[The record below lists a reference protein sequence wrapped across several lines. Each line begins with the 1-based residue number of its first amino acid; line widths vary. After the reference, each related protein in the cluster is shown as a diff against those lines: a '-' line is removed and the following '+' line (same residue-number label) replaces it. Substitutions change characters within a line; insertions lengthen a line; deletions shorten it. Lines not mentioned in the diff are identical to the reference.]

1 MFLRRLSI
9 QWKITLLAGLCLLGV
24 VALLVGLSV
33 YRMQHSSV
41 LVKSASTQMLDE
53 SARLRLEARGE
64 LQALRIQRYFMDA
77 FQYGKGFSRQILF
90 LRDQAQKRFLD
101 AYDLREDLTRQ
112 VRTALAANPEVLD
125 LYVVFEPNALDGK
138 DELFVD
144 QPALGS
150 NDKGR
155 FSLYWAQATP
165 GQLESESMIE
175 SELADTSSGPSG
187 AAYNAWYT
195 CPKESGQPCVL
206 DPYFDKVGERQLL
219 MTSIAFPLELDGKVI
234 GVMGLDINLSNL
246 QALSEQ
252 GNRELYDG
260 VGQVGIL
267 SPAGLFAGNSRDA
280 GLLGKNLAKADPQH
294 AGELLQLLAAGK
306 SRLFNENDD
315 LKVLQPLQPIPGA
328 KPWGVLLEVPKSALL
343 GPALALERQLDDM
356 RREGTWVELGLGL
369 GAAVLGLLVLWLS
382 ARGVTRPILGVAHML
397 RDIASGEGDLTQR
410 LPHTGRDELGELA
423 GWFNRF
429 LDKLQPIIRDVKVSV
444 RDARSTADQSAAI
457 SSQTSAGMQQQFREI
472 DQVATASHEMT
483 ATAQD
488 VARSAAQAADAAR
501 GADQATRD
509 GLALI
514 DRTTQSIDSLA
525 ANLTSAMGQVEQL
538 ASSSE
543 EIGSVLEVIRA
554 IAMLEILGKASSI
567 NVRKVLWTC
576 AELDLPYRREDWG
589 SGFRDTHAAE
599 FLALNPNAM
608 VPVLRDGELVLWE
621 SNSIIRY
628 LANRYTGER
637 LYPQQAAPRARVD
650 QWLDWQASDLNR
662 SWSYAFMS
670 LVRQSPAHRD
680 AAQVEASLRGWT
692 GFMEIL
698 EGQLLRTGA
707 YVAGE
712 TFSLADI
719 AIGLSV
725 NRWYETP
732 FEHPSLPAVRA
743 YYERLGTR
751 PGFLAHGRNGVP

>member
-112 VRTALAANPEVLD
+112 VRTALAANPEVLG

-294 AGELLQLLAAGK
+294 AGERLQLLAAGK

-554 IAMLEILGKASSI
+554 IAEQTNL
-567 NVRKVLWTC
+567 
-576 AELDLPYRREDWG
+576 
-589 SGFRDTHAAE
+589 
-599 FLALNPNAM
+599 LALNAAIEAARAGDAGRGFAVVADEVRNLARRTQDSVEQIRGVIEGLQQGTRDVVDAM
-608 VPVLRDGELVLWE
+608 HGSHRQAQGSVEQVDEAVAALQRIGEAVTVINDMNLQIASAAEEQSSVAEEINRNVAAIRDVTE
-621 SNSIIRY
+621 SLSSQAEESAQVSQSLNR
-628 LANRYTGER
+628 LANH
-637 LYPQQAAPRARVD
+637 QQG
-650 QWLDWQASDLNR
+650 L
-662 SWSYAFMS
+662 
-670 LVRQSPAHRD
+670 
-680 AAQVEASLRGWT
+680 
-692 GFMEIL
+692 ME
-698 EGQLLRTGA
+698 QFKA
-707 YVAGE
+707 
-712 TFSLADI
+712 
-719 AIGLSV
+719 
-725 NRWYETP
+725 
-732 FEHPSLPAVRA
+732 
-743 YYERLGTR
+743 
-751 PGFLAHGRNGVP
+751 

>member
-53 SARLRLEARGE
+53 SARLRLEARRE

-112 VRTALAANPEVLD
+112 VRTALAANPEVLG

-187 AAYNAWYT
+187 AACNAWYT

-554 IAMLEILGKASSI
+554 IAEQTNL
-567 NVRKVLWTC
+567 
-576 AELDLPYRREDWG
+576 
-589 SGFRDTHAAE
+589 
-599 FLALNPNAM
+599 LALNAAIEAARAGDAGRGFAVVADEVRNLARRTQDSVEQIRGVIEGLQQGTRDVVDAM
-608 VPVLRDGELVLWE
+608 HGNHRQAQGSVEQVDEAVAALQRIGEAVTVINDMNLQIASAAEEQSSVAEEINRNVAAIRDVTE
-621 SNSIIRY
+621 SLSSQAEESAQVSQSLNR
-628 LANRYTGER
+628 LANH
-637 LYPQQAAPRARVD
+637 QQG
-650 QWLDWQASDLNR
+650 L
-662 SWSYAFMS
+662 
-670 LVRQSPAHRD
+670 
-680 AAQVEASLRGWT
+680 
-692 GFMEIL
+692 ME
-698 EGQLLRTGA
+698 QFKA
-707 YVAGE
+707 
-712 TFSLADI
+712 
-719 AIGLSV
+719 
-725 NRWYETP
+725 
-732 FEHPSLPAVRA
+732 
-743 YYERLGTR
+743 
-751 PGFLAHGRNGVP
+751 

>member
-112 VRTALAANPEVLD
+112 VRTALAANPEVLG

-234 GVMGLDINLSNL
+234 SVMGLDINLSNL

-554 IAMLEILGKASSI
+554 IAEQTNL
-567 NVRKVLWTC
+567 
-576 AELDLPYRREDWG
+576 
-589 SGFRDTHAAE
+589 
-599 FLALNPNAM
+599 LALNAAIEAARAGDAGRGFAVVADEVRNLARRTQDSVEQIRGVIEGLQQGTRDVVDAM
-608 VPVLRDGELVLWE
+608 HGSHRQAQGSVEQVDEAVAALQRIGEAVTVINDMNLQIASAAEEQSSVAEEINRNVAAIRDVTE
-621 SNSIIRY
+621 SLSSQAEESAQVSQSLNR
-628 LANRYTGER
+628 LANH
-637 LYPQQAAPRARVD
+637 QQG
-650 QWLDWQASDLNR
+650 L
-662 SWSYAFMS
+662 
-670 LVRQSPAHRD
+670 
-680 AAQVEASLRGWT
+680 
-692 GFMEIL
+692 ME
-698 EGQLLRTGA
+698 QFKA
-707 YVAGE
+707 
-712 TFSLADI
+712 
-719 AIGLSV
+719 
-725 NRWYETP
+725 
-732 FEHPSLPAVRA
+732 
-743 YYERLGTR
+743 
-751 PGFLAHGRNGVP
+751 

>member
-112 VRTALAANPEVLD
+112 VRTALAANPEVLG

-187 AAYNAWYT
+187 AASQRLVHLPEGKRAT
-195 CPKESGQPCVL
+195 LRARSL
-206 DPYFDKVGERQLL
+206 LRQGRRTPTADDQHRL
-219 MTSIAFPLELDGKVI
+219 SLELDGKVI

-554 IAMLEILGKASSI
+554 IAEQTNL
-567 NVRKVLWTC
+567 
-576 AELDLPYRREDWG
+576 
-589 SGFRDTHAAE
+589 
-599 FLALNPNAM
+599 LALNAAIEAARAGDAGRGFAVVADEVRNLARRTQDSVEQIRGVIEGLQQGTRDVVDAM
-608 VPVLRDGELVLWE
+608 HGSHRQAQGSVEQVDEAVAALQRIGEAVTVINDMNLQIASAAEEQSSVAEEINRNVAAIRDVTE
-621 SNSIIRY
+621 SLSSQAEESAQVSQSLNR
-628 LANRYTGER
+628 LANH
-637 LYPQQAAPRARVD
+637 QQG
-650 QWLDWQASDLNR
+650 L
-662 SWSYAFMS
+662 
-670 LVRQSPAHRD
+670 
-680 AAQVEASLRGWT
+680 
-692 GFMEIL
+692 ME
-698 EGQLLRTGA
+698 QFKA
-707 YVAGE
+707 
-712 TFSLADI
+712 
-719 AIGLSV
+719 
-725 NRWYETP
+725 
-732 FEHPSLPAVRA
+732 
-743 YYERLGTR
+743 
-751 PGFLAHGRNGVP
+751 

>member
-112 VRTALAANPEVLD
+112 VRTALAANPEVLG

-165 GQLESESMIE
+165 GQLESESMVE

-554 IAMLEILGKASSI
+554 IAEQTNL
-567 NVRKVLWTC
+567 
-576 AELDLPYRREDWG
+576 
-589 SGFRDTHAAE
+589 
-599 FLALNPNAM
+599 LALNAAIEAARAGDAGRGFAVVADEVRNLARRTQDSVEQIRGVIEGLQQGTRDVVDAM
-608 VPVLRDGELVLWE
+608 HGSHRQAQGSVEQVDEAVAALQRIGEAVTVINDMNLQIASAAEEQSSVAEEINRNVAAIRDVTE
-621 SNSIIRY
+621 SLSSQAEESAQVSQSLNR
-628 LANRYTGER
+628 LANH
-637 LYPQQAAPRARVD
+637 QQG
-650 QWLDWQASDLNR
+650 L
-662 SWSYAFMS
+662 
-670 LVRQSPAHRD
+670 
-680 AAQVEASLRGWT
+680 
-692 GFMEIL
+692 ME
-698 EGQLLRTGA
+698 QFKA
-707 YVAGE
+707 
-712 TFSLADI
+712 
-719 AIGLSV
+719 
-725 NRWYETP
+725 
-732 FEHPSLPAVRA
+732 
-743 YYERLGTR
+743 
-751 PGFLAHGRNGVP
+751 

>member
-112 VRTALAANPEVLD
+112 VRTALAANPEVLG

-382 ARGVTRPILGVAHML
+382 ARGVPRPILGVAHML

-423 GWFNRF
+423 GWCNRF

-554 IAMLEILGKASSI
+554 IAEQTNL
-567 NVRKVLWTC
+567 
-576 AELDLPYRREDWG
+576 
-589 SGFRDTHAAE
+589 
-599 FLALNPNAM
+599 LALNAAIEAARAGDAGRGFAVVADEVRNLARRTQDSVEQIRGVIEGLQQGTRDVVDAM
-608 VPVLRDGELVLWE
+608 HGSHRQAQGSVEQVDEAVAALQRIGEAVTVINDMNLQIASAAEEQSSVAEEINRNVAAIRDVTE
-621 SNSIIRY
+621 SLSSQAEESAQVSQSLNR
-628 LANRYTGER
+628 LANH
-637 LYPQQAAPRARVD
+637 QQG
-650 QWLDWQASDLNR
+650 L
-662 SWSYAFMS
+662 
-670 LVRQSPAHRD
+670 
-680 AAQVEASLRGWT
+680 
-692 GFMEIL
+692 ME
-698 EGQLLRTGA
+698 QFKA
-707 YVAGE
+707 
-712 TFSLADI
+712 
-719 AIGLSV
+719 
-725 NRWYETP
+725 
-732 FEHPSLPAVRA
+732 
-743 YYERLGTR
+743 
-751 PGFLAHGRNGVP
+751 

>member
-112 VRTALAANPEVLD
+112 VRTALAANPEVLG

-554 IAMLEILGKASSI
+554 IAEQTNL
-567 NVRKVLWTC
+567 
-576 AELDLPYRREDWG
+576 
-589 SGFRDTHAAE
+589 
-599 FLALNPNAM
+599 LALNAAIEAARAGDAGRGFAVVADEVRNLARRTQDSVEQIRGVIEGLQQGTRDVVDAM
-608 VPVLRDGELVLWE
+608 HGSHSQAQGSVEQVDEAVAALQRIGEAVTVINDMNLQIASAAEEQSSVAEEINRNVAAIRDVTE
-621 SNSIIRY
+621 SLSSQAEESAQVSQSLNR
-628 LANRYTGER
+628 LANH
-637 LYPQQAAPRARVD
+637 QQG
-650 QWLDWQASDLNR
+650 L
-662 SWSYAFMS
+662 
-670 LVRQSPAHRD
+670 
-680 AAQVEASLRGWT
+680 
-692 GFMEIL
+692 ME
-698 EGQLLRTGA
+698 QFKA
-707 YVAGE
+707 
-712 TFSLADI
+712 
-719 AIGLSV
+719 
-725 NRWYETP
+725 
-732 FEHPSLPAVRA
+732 
-743 YYERLGTR
+743 
-751 PGFLAHGRNGVP
+751 

>member
-112 VRTALAANPEVLD
+112 VRTALAANPEVLG

-165 GQLESESMIE
+165 GQLESEPMIE

-554 IAMLEILGKASSI
+554 IAEQTNL
-567 NVRKVLWTC
+567 
-576 AELDLPYRREDWG
+576 
-589 SGFRDTHAAE
+589 
-599 FLALNPNAM
+599 LALNAAIEAARAGDAGRGFAVVADEVRNLARRTQDSVEQIRGVIEGLQQGTRDVVDAM
-608 VPVLRDGELVLWE
+608 HGSHRQAQGSVEQVDEAVAALQRIGEAVTVINDMNLQIASAAEEQSSVAEEINRNVAAIRDVTE
-621 SNSIIRY
+621 SLSSQAEESAQVSQSLNR
-628 LANRYTGER
+628 LANH
-637 LYPQQAAPRARVD
+637 QQG
-650 QWLDWQASDLNR
+650 L
-662 SWSYAFMS
+662 
-670 LVRQSPAHRD
+670 
-680 AAQVEASLRGWT
+680 
-692 GFMEIL
+692 ME
-698 EGQLLRTGA
+698 QFKA
-707 YVAGE
+707 
-712 TFSLADI
+712 
-719 AIGLSV
+719 
-725 NRWYETP
+725 
-732 FEHPSLPAVRA
+732 
-743 YYERLGTR
+743 
-751 PGFLAHGRNGVP
+751 

>member
-112 VRTALAANPEVLD
+112 VRTALAANPEVLG

-554 IAMLEILGKASSI
+554 IAEQTNL
-567 NVRKVLWTC
+567 
-576 AELDLPYRREDWG
+576 
-589 SGFRDTHAAE
+589 
-599 FLALNPNAM
+599 LALNAAIEAARAGDAGRGFAVVADEVRNLARRTQDSVEQIRGVIEGLQQGTRDVVDAM
-608 VPVLRDGELVLWE
+608 HGSHRQAQGSVEQVDEAVAALQRIGEAVTVINDMNLQIASAAEEQSSVAEEINRNVAAIRDVTE
-621 SNSIIRY
+621 SLSSQAEESAQVSQSLNR
-628 LANRYTGER
+628 LANH
-637 LYPQQAAPRARVD
+637 QQ
-650 QWLDWQASDLNR
+650 
-662 SWSYAFMS
+662 S
-670 LVRQSPAHRD
+670 L
-680 AAQVEASLRGWT
+680 
-692 GFMEIL
+692 ME
-698 EGQLLRTGA
+698 QFKA
-707 YVAGE
+707 
-712 TFSLADI
+712 
-719 AIGLSV
+719 
-725 NRWYETP
+725 
-732 FEHPSLPAVRA
+732 
-743 YYERLGTR
+743 
-751 PGFLAHGRNGVP
+751 

>member
-41 LVKSASTQMLDE
+41 LVKSDSTQMLDE

-112 VRTALAANPEVLD
+112 VRTALAANPEVLG

-165 GQLESESMIE
+165 GQLESESMVE

-195 CPKESGQPCVL
+195 CPKESAQPCVL

-306 SRLFNENDD
+306 SQLFNENDD

-369 GAAVLGLLVLWLS
+369 GAAVLGLLVLWLT

-554 IAMLEILGKASSI
+554 IAEQTNL
-567 NVRKVLWTC
+567 
-576 AELDLPYRREDWG
+576 
-589 SGFRDTHAAE
+589 
-599 FLALNPNAM
+599 LALNAAIEAARAGDAGRGFAVVADEVRNLARRTQDSVEQIRGVIEGLQQGTRDVVDAM
-608 VPVLRDGELVLWE
+608 HGSHRQAQGSVEQVDEAVAALQRIGEAVTVINDMNLQIASAAEEQSSVAEEINRNVAAIRDVTE
-621 SNSIIRY
+621 SLSSQAEESAQVSQSLNR
-628 LANRYTGER
+628 LANH
-637 LYPQQAAPRARVD
+637 QQG
-650 QWLDWQASDLNR
+650 L
-662 SWSYAFMS
+662 
-670 LVRQSPAHRD
+670 
-680 AAQVEASLRGWT
+680 
-692 GFMEIL
+692 ME
-698 EGQLLRTGA
+698 QFKA
-707 YVAGE
+707 
-712 TFSLADI
+712 
-719 AIGLSV
+719 
-725 NRWYETP
+725 
-732 FEHPSLPAVRA
+732 
-743 YYERLGTR
+743 
-751 PGFLAHGRNGVP
+751 

>member
-112 VRTALAANPEVLD
+112 VRTALAANPEVLG

-501 GADQATRD
+501 GADQASRD

-554 IAMLEILGKASSI
+554 IAEQTNL
-567 NVRKVLWTC
+567 
-576 AELDLPYRREDWG
+576 
-589 SGFRDTHAAE
+589 
-599 FLALNPNAM
+599 LALNAAIEAARAGDAGRGFAVVADEVRNLARRTQDSVEQIRGVIEGLQQGTRDVVDAM
-608 VPVLRDGELVLWE
+608 HGSHRQAQGSVEQVDEAVAALQRIGEAVTVINDMNLQIASAAEEQSSVAEEINRNVAAIRDVTE
-621 SNSIIRY
+621 SLSSQAEESAQVSQSLNR
-628 LANRYTGER
+628 LANH
-637 LYPQQAAPRARVD
+637 QQG
-650 QWLDWQASDLNR
+650 L
-662 SWSYAFMS
+662 
-670 LVRQSPAHRD
+670 
-680 AAQVEASLRGWT
+680 
-692 GFMEIL
+692 ME
-698 EGQLLRTGA
+698 QFKA
-707 YVAGE
+707 
-712 TFSLADI
+712 
-719 AIGLSV
+719 
-725 NRWYETP
+725 
-732 FEHPSLPAVRA
+732 
-743 YYERLGTR
+743 
-751 PGFLAHGRNGVP
+751 

>member
-112 VRTALAANPEVLD
+112 VRTALAANPEVLG

-328 KPWGVLLEVPKSALL
+328 KPWGVLLEAPKSALL

-554 IAMLEILGKASSI
+554 IAEQTNL
-567 NVRKVLWTC
+567 
-576 AELDLPYRREDWG
+576 
-589 SGFRDTHAAE
+589 
-599 FLALNPNAM
+599 LALNAAIEAARAGDAGRGFAVVADEVRNLARRTQDSVEQIRGVIEGLQQGTRDVVDAM
-608 VPVLRDGELVLWE
+608 HGSHRQAQGSVEQVDEAVAALQRIGEAVTVINDMNLQIASAAEEQSSVAEEINRNVAAIRDVTE
-621 SNSIIRY
+621 SLSSQAEESAQVSQSLNR
-628 LANRYTGER
+628 LANH
-637 LYPQQAAPRARVD
+637 QQG
-650 QWLDWQASDLNR
+650 L
-662 SWSYAFMS
+662 
-670 LVRQSPAHRD
+670 
-680 AAQVEASLRGWT
+680 
-692 GFMEIL
+692 ME
-698 EGQLLRTGA
+698 QFKA
-707 YVAGE
+707 
-712 TFSLADI
+712 
-719 AIGLSV
+719 
-725 NRWYETP
+725 
-732 FEHPSLPAVRA
+732 
-743 YYERLGTR
+743 
-751 PGFLAHGRNGVP
+751 

>member
-112 VRTALAANPEVLD
+112 VRTALAANPEVLG

-423 GWFNRF
+423 GWFDRF

-554 IAMLEILGKASSI
+554 IAEQTNL
-567 NVRKVLWTC
+567 
-576 AELDLPYRREDWG
+576 
-589 SGFRDTHAAE
+589 
-599 FLALNPNAM
+599 LALNAAIEAARAGDAGRGFAVVADEVRNLARRTQDSVEQIRGVIEGLQQGTRDVVDAM
-608 VPVLRDGELVLWE
+608 HGSHRQAQGSVEQVDEAVAALQRIGEAVTVINDMNLQIASAAEEQSSVAEEINRNVAAIRDVTE
-621 SNSIIRY
+621 SLSSQAEESAQVSQSLNR
-628 LANRYTGER
+628 LANH
-637 LYPQQAAPRARVD
+637 QQG
-650 QWLDWQASDLNR
+650 L
-662 SWSYAFMS
+662 
-670 LVRQSPAHRD
+670 
-680 AAQVEASLRGWT
+680 
-692 GFMEIL
+692 ME
-698 EGQLLRTGA
+698 QFKA
-707 YVAGE
+707 
-712 TFSLADI
+712 
-719 AIGLSV
+719 
-725 NRWYETP
+725 
-732 FEHPSLPAVRA
+732 
-743 YYERLGTR
+743 
-751 PGFLAHGRNGVP
+751 

>member
-112 VRTALAANPEVLD
+112 VRTALAANPEVLG

-175 SELADTSSGPSG
+175 SELADISSGPSG

-554 IAMLEILGKASSI
+554 IAEQTNL
-567 NVRKVLWTC
+567 
-576 AELDLPYRREDWG
+576 
-589 SGFRDTHAAE
+589 
-599 FLALNPNAM
+599 LALNAAIEAARAGDAGRGFAVVADEVRNLARRTQDSVEQIRGVIEGLQQGTRDVVDAM
-608 VPVLRDGELVLWE
+608 HGSHRQAQGSVEQVDEAVAALQRIGEAVTVINDMNLQIASAAEEQSSVAEEINRNVAAIRDVTE
-621 SNSIIRY
+621 SLSSQAEESAQVSQSLNR
-628 LANRYTGER
+628 LANH
-637 LYPQQAAPRARVD
+637 QQG
-650 QWLDWQASDLNR
+650 L
-662 SWSYAFMS
+662 
-670 LVRQSPAHRD
+670 
-680 AAQVEASLRGWT
+680 
-692 GFMEIL
+692 ME
-698 EGQLLRTGA
+698 QFKA
-707 YVAGE
+707 
-712 TFSLADI
+712 
-719 AIGLSV
+719 
-725 NRWYETP
+725 
-732 FEHPSLPAVRA
+732 
-743 YYERLGTR
+743 
-751 PGFLAHGRNGVP
+751 

>member
-112 VRTALAANPEVLD
+112 VRTALAANPEVLG

-554 IAMLEILGKASSI
+554 IAEQTNL
-567 NVRKVLWTC
+567 
-576 AELDLPYRREDWG
+576 
-589 SGFRDTHAAE
+589 
-599 FLALNPNAM
+599 LALNAAIEAARAGDAGRGFSVVADEVRNLARRTQDSVEQIRGVIEGLQQGTRDVVDAM
-608 VPVLRDGELVLWE
+608 HGSHRQAQGSVEQVDEAVAALQRIGEAVTVINDMNLQIASAAEEQSSVAEEINRNVAAIRDVTE
-621 SNSIIRY
+621 SLSSQAEESAQVSQSLNR
-628 LANRYTGER
+628 LANH
-637 LYPQQAAPRARVD
+637 QQG
-650 QWLDWQASDLNR
+650 L
-662 SWSYAFMS
+662 
-670 LVRQSPAHRD
+670 
-680 AAQVEASLRGWT
+680 
-692 GFMEIL
+692 ME
-698 EGQLLRTGA
+698 QFKA
-707 YVAGE
+707 
-712 TFSLADI
+712 
-719 AIGLSV
+719 
-725 NRWYETP
+725 
-732 FEHPSLPAVRA
+732 
-743 YYERLGTR
+743 
-751 PGFLAHGRNGVP
+751 

>member
-101 AYDLREDLTRQ
+101 AYDLREDLTHQ
-112 VRTALAANPEVLD
+112 VRTALAANPEVLG

-252 GNRELYDG
+252 GNRELYDD

-554 IAMLEILGKASSI
+554 IAEQTNL
-567 NVRKVLWTC
+567 
-576 AELDLPYRREDWG
+576 
-589 SGFRDTHAAE
+589 
-599 FLALNPNAM
+599 LALNAAIEAARAGDAGRGFAVVADEVRNLARRTQDSVEQIRGVIEGLQQGTRDVVDAM
-608 VPVLRDGELVLWE
+608 HGSHRQAQGSVEQVDEAVAALQRIGEAVTVINDMNLQIASAAEEQSSVAEEINRNVAAIRDVTE
-621 SNSIIRY
+621 SLSSQAEESAQVSQSLNR
-628 LANRYTGER
+628 LANH
-637 LYPQQAAPRARVD
+637 QQG
-650 QWLDWQASDLNR
+650 L
-662 SWSYAFMS
+662 
-670 LVRQSPAHRD
+670 
-680 AAQVEASLRGWT
+680 
-692 GFMEIL
+692 ME
-698 EGQLLRTGA
+698 QFKA
-707 YVAGE
+707 
-712 TFSLADI
+712 
-719 AIGLSV
+719 
-725 NRWYETP
+725 
-732 FEHPSLPAVRA
+732 
-743 YYERLGTR
+743 
-751 PGFLAHGRNGVP
+751 

>member
-112 VRTALAANPEVLD
+112 VRTALAANPEVLG

-444 RDARSTADQSAAI
+444 RDARSIADQSAAI

-554 IAMLEILGKASSI
+554 IAEQTNL
-567 NVRKVLWTC
+567 
-576 AELDLPYRREDWG
+576 
-589 SGFRDTHAAE
+589 
-599 FLALNPNAM
+599 LALNAAIEAARAGDAGRGFAVVADEVRNLARRTQDSVEQIRGVIEGLQQGTRDVVDAM
-608 VPVLRDGELVLWE
+608 HGSHRQAQGSVEQVDEAVAALQRIGEAVTVINDMNLQIASAAEEQSSVAEEINRNVAAIRDVTE
-621 SNSIIRY
+621 SLSSQAEESAQVSQSLNR
-628 LANRYTGER
+628 LANH
-637 LYPQQAAPRARVD
+637 QQG
-650 QWLDWQASDLNR
+650 L
-662 SWSYAFMS
+662 
-670 LVRQSPAHRD
+670 
-680 AAQVEASLRGWT
+680 
-692 GFMEIL
+692 ME
-698 EGQLLRTGA
+698 QFKA
-707 YVAGE
+707 
-712 TFSLADI
+712 
-719 AIGLSV
+719 
-725 NRWYETP
+725 
-732 FEHPSLPAVRA
+732 
-743 YYERLGTR
+743 
-751 PGFLAHGRNGVP
+751 

>member
-112 VRTALAANPEVLD
+112 VRTALAANPEVLG

-554 IAMLEILGKASSI
+554 IAEQTNL
-567 NVRKVLWTC
+567 
-576 AELDLPYRREDWG
+576 
-589 SGFRDTHAAE
+589 
-599 FLALNPNAM
+599 LALNAAIEAARAGDAGRGFAVVADEVRNLARRTQDSVEQIRGVIEGLQQGTRDVVDAM
-608 VPVLRDGELVLWE
+608 HGSHRQAQGSVEQVDEAVAALQRIGEAVTVINDMNLQIASAAEEQSSVAEEINRNVAAIRDVTE
-621 SNSIIRY
+621 SLSSQAEESAQASQSLNR
-628 LANRYTGER
+628 LANH
-637 LYPQQAAPRARVD
+637 QQG
-650 QWLDWQASDLNR
+650 L
-662 SWSYAFMS
+662 
-670 LVRQSPAHRD
+670 
-680 AAQVEASLRGWT
+680 
-692 GFMEIL
+692 ME
-698 EGQLLRTGA
+698 QFKA
-707 YVAGE
+707 
-712 TFSLADI
+712 
-719 AIGLSV
+719 
-725 NRWYETP
+725 
-732 FEHPSLPAVRA
+732 
-743 YYERLGTR
+743 
-751 PGFLAHGRNGVP
+751 